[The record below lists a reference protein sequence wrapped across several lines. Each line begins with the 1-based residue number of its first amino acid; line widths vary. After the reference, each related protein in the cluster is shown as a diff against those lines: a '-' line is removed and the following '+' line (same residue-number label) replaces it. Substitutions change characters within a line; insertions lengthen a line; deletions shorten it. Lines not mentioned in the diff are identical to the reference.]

1 MVVKMRKPN
10 SWKTLI
16 WSNLFCF
23 HTQFPVQKETYIWSL
38 DSPQDHVWQQGTQ
51 KITYCNFLIRK
62 PCFVGTHGN
71 MLLVTIS
78 QAAFL
83 LLAKFCKILKIKIKF
98 KWEKKIVK
106 TIIFLIKFDFQ
117 FVAKKSIEGSL
128 KICCSYLVCL

>member
-1 MVVKMRKPN
+1 MVVKTRKPN

-23 HTQFPVQKETYIWSL
+23 HTQSPVQKETYIWSL

-51 KITYCNFLIRK
+51 KITCCNFLIRK

-71 MLLVTIS
+71 LLLVTIS

-83 LLAKFCKILKIKIKF
+83 LLAKFCEIYLFIF
-98 KWEKKIVK
+98 LKWEKNSKNHHISS
-106 TIIFLIKFDFQ
+106 IFDFH
-117 FVAKKSIEGSL
+117 FVAKKSIEGWL
-128 KICCSYLVCL
+128 NICCSYLVCL